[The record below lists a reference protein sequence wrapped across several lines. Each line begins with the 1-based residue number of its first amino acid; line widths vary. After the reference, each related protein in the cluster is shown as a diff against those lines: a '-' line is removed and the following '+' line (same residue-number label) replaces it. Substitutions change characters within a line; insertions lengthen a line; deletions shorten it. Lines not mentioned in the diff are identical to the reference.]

1 MDPDAKRVFK
11 RIVIA
16 LAYLLIIGGIGFT
29 IYLFRQ
35 PPAPSCFDKIQNQG
49 EAGVDCGGPCKTC
62 EQKKPLEIFEKA
74 FFLTTP
80 GRVDLF
86 AEVRNVNLAFG
97 VPALRYT
104 FDLYDRDG
112 IFLAT
117 RSGITYILPDSTK
130 FIVEHNLTVPK
141 TPDRVEFH
149 FEPPTFE
156 EVRDYVRPRLTVI
169 GLQTR
174 PLDEHEGGFL
184 AVRGNVLNQTNM
196 SFDKVGVAI
205 RLVNQAGQSVAV
217 ANHEVRT
224 LVPNENRFFEVK
236 WTYRLPDFTRAEF
249 EVDTNIFEESNILT
263 F

>member
-16 LAYLLIIGGIGFT
+16 LAYLLIIGSIGFT

-35 PPAPSCFDKIQNQG
+35 PPAPSCFDSIQNQG
-49 EAGVDCGGPCKTC
+49 ETGIDCGGPCKTC
-62 EQKKPLEIFEKA
+62 EQKKPLEIFEKK

-80 GRVDLF
+80 GKVDLF
-86 AEVRNVNLAFG
+86 AEIRNVNLAFG
-97 VPALRYT
+97 VPSLRYT

-112 IFLAT
+112 VFLGT
-117 RSGITYILPDSTK
+117 RSGVTYILPDSTK
-130 FIVEHNLTVPK
+130 FIVAHNLAVPK
-141 TPDRVEFH
+141 RPERVEFH
-149 FEPPTFE
+149 FALPDFE
-156 EVRDYVRPRLTVI
+156 EVRDYIKPRLAVI

-196 SFDKVGVAI
+196 SFDKVAVAI
-205 RLVNQAGQSVAV
+205 RLKNQAGETVAV
-217 ANHEVRT
+217 NSHEVRT

-236 WTYRLPDFTRAEF
+236 WTYRLPDFTIPEF
-249 EVDTNIFEESNILT
+249 QVDTNIFEESNFLT